1 MVEWRLP
8 INPERVGVLIGKG
21 GEVKKRIEA
30 LTHTE
35 IDIDTK
41 QGVIKIR
48 GDALDNV
55 MTASNI
61 IKAISLGFS
70 PEKAFLLLDRDMN
83 LHVIDLYTLMK
94 KKSENHLRRIM
105 GRIIGEKG
113 KTKRIIE
120 ETTNTYLSIYRNY
133 IAIIG
138 GFEGIYIADE
148 AIKLL
153 VKGKPHKVVYEYLY
167 NTRSQGGLFWPKQEG
182 L

>member
-8 INPERVGVLIGKG
+8 INPERIGVVIGKA
-21 GEVKKRIEA
+21 GEVKQRIEA

-35 IDIDTK
+35 IEVDTK

-48 GDALDNV
+48 GESLDGV

-61 IKAISLGFS
+61 IKAINLGFS
-70 PEKAFLLLDRDMN
+70 PEKAFLLLDRDLT
-83 LHVIDLYTLMK
+83 LHVIDLYIYLK
-94 KKSENHLRRIM
+94 KKSENHLRRVM

-120 ETTNTYLSIYRNY
+120 ETTNTHISIYRNY

-138 GFEGIYIADE
+138 SFEGIYVADE

-167 NTRSQGGLFWPKQEG
+167 NTRSHGGLYWAPKRG
-182 L
+182 